1 MKNFNELRNGLSEEA
16 KQKSKN
22 VANENIKKII
32 LKKFIYMLIYI
43 IVFSVLLFIG
53 FSAICWQINNP
64 KANQFTVYTYFY
76 EVITFQTMDEF
87 Q

>member
-43 IVFSVLLFIG
+43 IVFSV
-53 FSAICWQINNP
+53 
-64 KANQFTVYTYFY
+64 
-76 EVITFQTMDEF
+76 
-87 Q
+87 